1 MAIKYVK
8 DFRTGT
14 LNGNEDYNGEQT
26 IQAAVDSLEHGDT
39 LIFENGVRYFL
50 NSPVFL
56 TQHKIGTD
64 GTERVNRESI
74 TFEGNGCKISNMPA
88 ATSTGFSECNKL
100 FVLSDNYPQKN
111 TGSADSSAAG
121 SNGNG
126 LINCIIRGFN
136 FVGCGFSGTD
146 NPAVI
151 CGMGVTAGVAGS
163 TYIKAC
169 TIENCTF
176 MLFDNCLWL
185 GGKYNTV
192 KDCHFSLCNTAIKA
206 DCPDY
211 GNIHSNYFYQSENTG
226 LLLTKPYGTN
236 VHGNTFIRCK
246 GDSIRVDGTLD
257 SSTDEKMLGVSI
269 YSNYISGD
277 LADSEIEDQNGIFV
291 SGAKSAIIR
300 DNIIRNM
307 KCVNATDSTGKNQGN
322 GICIDGANNTENSV
336 IRFCNKTTVSENQ
349 IFDCMNTGIRTDYS
363 QDCVFS
369 DNTVY
374 SRTGDKAVT
383 GDCGIRIAKNTS
395 RNVFSNNTLYDY
407 DDNNGIVNNAFGY
420 TVVRGNISVPSAYSD
435 NIASPIRFIRD
446 SSIHSA
452 DTSIIVI
459 PDQPEPLVDKEEFFL
474 YVPKAHKVT
483 NAMEWSYISY
493 NGKSGIVRDTNG
505 ETKIPESYYGKYIK
519 LRYDILTS
527 RYSTSYRYTIVE

>member
-8 DFRTGT
+8 DFRSPLRSSETDEQVIQNAIYD
-14 LNGNEDYNGEQT
+14 LED
-26 IQAAVDSLEHGDT
+26 GDT
-39 LIFENGVRYFL
+39 LIFERNVKYMIG
-50 NSPVFL
+50 NPVNFTL
-56 TQHKIGTD
+56 YKD
-64 GTERVNRESI
+64 KDNDNRIISKCRMGI
-74 TFEGNGCKISNMPA
+74 TFIGNGCVISNTKVSFPPYNTMFLLSH
-88 ATSTGFSECNKL
+88 STTDDE
-100 FVLSDNYPQKN
+100 LSPEIKPGEYRYY
-111 TGSADSSAAG
+111 TAS
-121 SNGNG
+121 G
-126 LINCIIRGFN
+126 LVDCTIRGFN
-136 FVGCGFSGTD
+136 FIGTAYD
-146 NPAVI
+146 HQDDHMRA
-151 CGMGVTAGVAGS
+151 MGPMESIPGS
-163 TYIKAC
+163 TYIKNC
-169 TIENCTF
+169 TIENCMFNEFNTG
-176 MLFDNCLWL
+176 LYI

-192 KDCHFSLCNTAIKA
+192 KNCYFSLCNTAIKA

-277 LADSEIEDQNGIFV
+277 LADNKIEDQNRIFV

-322 GICIDGANNTENSV
+322 GICIDGVNNTHNSV
-336 IRFCNKTTVSENQ
+336 VRFCNKTTVSGNQ
-349 IFDCMNTGIRTDYS
+349 IFDCMNAGIRTDYS

-374 SRTGDKAVT
+374 SHAGDKAAT

-407 DDNNGIVNNAFGY
+407 DDNNDIVNNAIGY

-459 PDQPEPLVDKEEFFL
+459 PDQSEPLVDKEEFFL

-493 NGKSGIVRDTNG
+493 NGESGIVRDTNG

>member
-14 LNGNEDYNGEQT
+14 LNANEDYNGEQT

-88 ATSTGFSECNKL
+88 ATTTGFSECNKL

-111 TGSADSSAAG
+111 TGSTNSSAAG

-126 LINCIIRGFN
+126 LINCTIRGFN

-151 CGMGVTAGVAGS
+151 CGMGVTADVAGS

-192 KDCHFSLCNTAIKA
+192 KNCHFSLCNTAIKA

-277 LADSEIEDQNGIFV
+277 LADNKIEDQNGIFV
-291 SGAKSAIIR
+291 SGAKSTIIR

-322 GICIDGANNTENSV
+322 GICIDGVNNTHNSV
-336 IRFCNKTTVSENQ
+336 VRFCNKTTVSGNQ
-349 IFDCMNTGIRTDYS
+349 IFDCMNAGIRTDYS

-435 NIASPIRFIRD
+435 NIASPIRYIQD
-446 SSIHSA
+446 SY
-452 DTSIIVI
+452 TLEGNTGMIVI
-459 PDQPEPLVDKEEFFL
+459 PEQLLSLSNNEVFRL
-474 YVPKAHKVT
+474 YVPADHRPVD
-483 NAMEWSYISY
+483 ALGRSYIIY
-493 NGKSGIVRDTNG
+493 ENVSGGVYVNNT
-505 ETKIPESYYGKYIK
+505 ETEIPESCYGGFVK
-519 LRYDILTS
+519 LRLNIISDGDTDTYK
-527 RYSTSYRYTIVE
+527 YTIVS